1 MFEHVA
7 LCRVLNDLW
16 FDKLHVILWFSSFIR
31 LFISL
36 SKLDSHSDGITQAG
50 RQAGTFATTNSL
62 EWKSFRLAKATFAL
76 FGWGCYKMNKWI
88 HIFLTIYV
96 AAAATD
102 GVDPWK
108 KITRWAPQNIWRG
121 VSTSSFNVA
130 LISFSAFM
138 EMDCLSVF
146 TSAYQR
152 LCMTQRIPPSGIW
165 FELLCGERGVRFN
178 VAWPNDYVDD
188 W

>member
-36 SKLDSHSDGITQAG
+36 SKLDSHSDGITQT
-50 RQAGTFATTNSL
+50 GTIATTNSL

-76 FGWGCYKMNKWI
+76 FGWWCYKMSKWI

-96 AAAATD
+96 AAAAATD

-108 KITRWAPQNIWRG
+108 MITRWAPENTIWRG
-121 VSTSSFNVA
+121 VSTSASWFFFPSKLHHSMLLSFRFLLLWKWIVC
-130 LISFSAFM
+130 LFLPLPIKGYVWHSEYHLLVSDLSCSAGAGGS
-138 EMDCLSVF
+138 L
-146 TSAYQR
+146 
-152 LCMTQRIPPSGIW
+152 
-165 FELLCGERGVRFN
+165 
-178 VAWPNDYVDD
+178 
-188 W
+188 

>member
-1 MFEHVA
+1 M
-7 LCRVLNDLW
+7 
-16 FDKLHVILWFSSFIR
+16 ILWFSSFIR

-50 RQAGTFATTNSL
+50 RQAGRHLRDYKF
-62 EWKSFRLAKATFAL
+62 
-76 FGWGCYKMNKWI
+76 FGVEKFSTSEGDIRSVGWWCYKMSKWI

-108 KITRWAPQNIWRG
+108 MITRWAPQNIWRG
-121 VSTSSFNVA
+121 VFYFCFLGVFFFKTPPFNVA

-138 EMDCLSVF
+138 EMDCLPVF

-165 FELLCGERGVRFN
+165 FELLCTGGRGVRFN